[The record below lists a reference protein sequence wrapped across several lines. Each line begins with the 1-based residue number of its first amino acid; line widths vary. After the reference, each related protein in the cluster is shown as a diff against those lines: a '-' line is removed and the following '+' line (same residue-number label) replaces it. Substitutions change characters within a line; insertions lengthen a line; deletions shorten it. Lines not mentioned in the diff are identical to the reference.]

1 VFASFEALRAA
12 CGDDLGCSSWLAVDQ
27 SRIDFF
33 AATTGDNAWI
43 HVDVERAAAGPF
55 GRTIAHGPLTLS
67 LVTRLAGEVIHVG
80 GLSLALHYGYD
91 KVRFLAPVPVGSRI
105 RAHVW
110 LRAVDGDA
118 AGTKAHY
125 HVDVEVDGDV
135 RPACSVDL
143 IYFYAFTTG

>member
-1 VFASFEALRAA
+1 VLANFDALAAA
-12 CGDDLGCSSWLAVDQ
+12 CGDDLGCSSWLTVDQ
-27 SRIDFF
+27 ATIDNF

-43 HVDVERAAAGPF
+43 HVDRSRAAAGPF

-67 LVTRLAGEVIHVG
+67 LVTRLAAEVIRVG

-91 KVRFLAPVPVGSRI
+91 RVRFLAPVPMQSRI

-118 AGTKAHY
+118 AGAKAHY
-125 HVDVEVDGDV
+125 HVDVEVDGAH

-143 IYFYAFTTG
+143 IYFYAFAA